1 MPDKRHIEGYA
12 IVSDDGMLAN
22 SLGVMPDSLSFKA
35 DHDFFMRGL
44 DGVDLVVQGRHSH
57 EHQPKSALR
66 PRLILTR
73 KQHALAR
80 DSVDAKA
87 MLWNPAGASFEEA
100 LAALG
105 PPNNRIGIIGGTEC
119 FGLFLDRYDVFFLSR
134 APGVRLPNG
143 RPVFPGVPEKTPE
156 EVMAGHGLRAAE
168 RRVLDANHDI
178 AVTAWRRGLPSPEG
192 MPRPR
197 GLPSQ

>member
-1 MPDKRHIEGYA
+1 MPGNRHIEGYA

-22 SLGVMPDSLSFKA
+22 SLGVMPDSLTFKA
-35 DHDFFMRGL
+35 DHDFFARGL

-66 PRLILTR
+66 PRIILTR
-73 KQHALAR
+73 KQPGLAR
-80 DSVDAKA
+80 DPVDAKA
-87 MLWNPAGASFEEA
+87 VLWNPTGESFERA
-100 LAALG
+100 LDMLG

-143 RPVFPGVPEKTPE
+143 RPVFPGVPEMTPE
-156 EVMAGHGLRAAE
+156 EVMAQHGLQAAE
-168 RRVLDANHDI
+168 RQVLDAAHAI
-178 AVTAWRRGLPSPEG
+178 AVTAWRRGMASTH
-192 MPRPR
+192 
-197 GLPSQ
+197 GLPIK

>member
-1 MPDKRHIEGYA
+1 LIAAAMPGKRHIEGYA

-35 DHDFFMRGL
+35 DHDFFTRGL

-66 PRLILTR
+66 PRIILTR
-73 KQHALAR
+73 KQHAVAR
-80 DSVDAKA
+80 DPFDAKA
-87 MLWNPAGASFEEA
+87 VLWNPAGASFEEA
-100 LAALG
+100 LDALG
-105 PPNNRIGIIGGTEC
+105 PPNSRIGIIGGTEC

-143 RPVFPGVPEKTPE
+143 RPVFPGVPAKTPE
-156 EVMAGHGLRAAE
+156 QVMAEHGLQAAE
-168 RRVLDANHDI
+168 RQVLDANHGI
-178 AVTAWRRGLPSPEG
+178 AVTGWRRGLPS
-192 MPRPR
+192 
-197 GLPSQ
+197 